1 MSSPDSFI
9 DEVAEEVRR
18 DRLYKLARRYG
29 WIAVAAIVVGVGGVG
44 YWDWQKGRTES
55 TAQEFGDGMLAALD
69 AEDAQ
74 VRALAVEGVS
84 ATGDQRA
91 IRDLTA
97 AGDAALGDSQKATE
111 MLQALI
117 ADDSISPV
125 YRDIA
130 RLKAVQLPDNRLT
143 TDQRLEVL
151 APLLEPG
158 HAFRLTA
165 LELRALIRVERG
177 ETDLA
182 LADLA
187 ELRSAADSTA
197 GQRQR
202 ALQLMVALGGDPEAS

>member
-18 DRLYKLARRYG
+18 DRFYLVARRYG
-29 WIAVAAIVVGVGGVG
+29 WIAVVAVVAGVGGVG
-44 YWDWQKGRTES
+44 YWDWQKSQTE
-55 TAQEFGDGMLAALD
+55 AVAEAFGDSMLGAL
-69 AEDAQ
+69 ASEDPQ
-74 VRALAVEGVS
+74 VRALAVEQVQAS
-84 ATGDQRA
+84 GDQVA
-91 IRDLTA
+91 IRNLTA
-97 AGDAALGDSQKATE
+97 AGDMALSDSQKATD

-117 ADDSISPV
+117 ADETVSLL

-130 RLKAVQLPDNRLT
+130 RLKVTMLPDNRLT

-158 HAFRLTA
+158 HAFRLSA
-165 LELRALIRVERG
+165 LELRALIYVEQNK
-177 ETDLA
+177 TDLA

-187 ELRSAADSTA
+187 ELRADAESSA

-202 ALQLMVALGGDPEAS
+202 ALQLTVALGGDPEAS

>member
-18 DRLYKLARRYG
+18 DRFYRLARRYG
-29 WIAVAAIVVGVGGVG
+29 WIAVVAIVGGVGAVG
-44 YWDWQKGRTES
+44 YWDWQKSQTEAV
-55 TAQEFGDGMLAALD
+55 AQDFGDAMLAALESD
-69 AEDAQ
+69 DPQ
-74 VRALAVEGVS
+74 VRALAVEQVS
-84 ATGDQRA
+84 AEGDQVA

-97 AGDAALGDSQKATE
+97 AGDMALDDSQRATE

-117 ADDSISPV
+117 ADDAVSQV
-125 YRDIA
+125 FRDIA
-130 RLKAVQLPDNRLT
+130 RLKIVMLPDNRLT

-158 HAFRLTA
+158 HAFRLSA
-165 LELRALIRVERG
+165 LELRALIYVEQN

-187 ELRSAADSTA
+187 ELREAAGASS

-202 ALQLMVALGGDPEAS
+202 ALQLTVALGGDPEAS